1 MDTSETLVSRE
12 TTIALG
18 LPPAGDPL
26 REGGNKR
33 QKNGRGVKRNQDRL
47 KIGSLNVNGINNEQK
62 RKEVVVQFSESD
74 LDVLG
79 LQETHLVGE
88 GTEEGNK
95 LWEGL
100 RGIACWSGLKEG
112 YKGKK
117 KEGVAILM
125 SERMSKLVI
134 ECRSV
139 NSRVC
144 WAKCKIGVSKV
155 IFVSAYAPVNSETL
169 KGRKDIN
176 EFWQMLNG
184 CVCKLQE
191 EGKVV
196 IMGDMN
202 AKVGDERQGSI
213 VGGWGVE
220 GRNENGEQLIGMC

>member
-18 LPPAGDPL
+18 LPPAGDLL

-100 RGIACWSGLKEG
+100 RGIAGLSISRTKSGVRESIRTSPG
-112 YKGKK
+112 NHQ
-117 KEGVAILM
+117 
-125 SERMSKLVI
+125 
-134 ECRSV
+134 
-139 NSRVC
+139 NS
-144 WAKCKIGVSKV
+144 
-155 IFVSAYAPVNSETL
+155 P
-169 KGRKDIN
+169 
-176 EFWQMLNG
+176 
-184 CVCKLQE
+184 
-191 EGKVV
+191 
-196 IMGDMN
+196 
-202 AKVGDERQGSI
+202 
-213 VGGWGVE
+213 
-220 GRNENGEQLIGMC
+220 GMQSTQ